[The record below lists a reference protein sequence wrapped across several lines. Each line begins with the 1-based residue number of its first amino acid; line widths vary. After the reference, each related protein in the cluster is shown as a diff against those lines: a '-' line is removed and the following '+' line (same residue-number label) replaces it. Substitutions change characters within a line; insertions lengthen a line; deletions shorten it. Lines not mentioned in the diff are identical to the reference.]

1 MLTCFYHCPWW
12 MAVQS
17 QFANKQ
23 VTNGCIFLVNIFQ
36 VNAEFLRINTKPLQP
51 KFMSQ
56 LDHFSDKLMQIFKSK
71 GGVKGKRIKNVLA
84 IKDLVSRN
92 AFLLAL
98 HSIWEVILRV
108 SCQSCLFAACFVCG
122 WLERWKLCCIVLK
135 VTIQTYWLNLSWF
148 FCFFKCSL
156 L

>member
-1 MLTCFYHCPWW
+1 

-23 VTNGCIFLVNIFQ
+23 VTNGCIFLVNFFQ
-36 VNAEFLRINTKPLQP
+36 VNAEFLRINTKPLQS

-71 GGVKGKRIKNVLA
+71 GGVQGKRIKNVLA

-122 WLERWKLCCIVLK
+122 CVWVAREMEIMLYCTEGHNSDILAKFVL
-135 VTIQTYWLNLSWF
+135 IF
-148 FCFFKCSL
+148 L
-156 L
+156 LF